1 MDIGRLNRRVEILQ
15 FFKSRDEYGGEIG
28 EWKVV
33 AKAWAAIVPI
43 SGKEQMFAQQVTAE
57 KVVKITMRYCH
68 WLTVL
73 HRIRY
78 GTKLYEIIGEL
89 DDETEHTATVINA
102 KELVSDGLQR
112 KAAENKNDGGGC
124 KRTCKRPQ
132 GNGGCGGKRDDGGS
146 ESGR

>member
-15 FFKSRDEYGGEIG
+15 FFKSRDEYGGETG
-28 EWKVV
+28 VWKPV

-43 SGKEQMFAQQVTAE
+43 SGTEQMFAQQVTAE
-57 KVVKITMRYCH
+57 KVVRITMRYCY

-78 GTKLYEIIGEL
+78 GAKLYEIVGEL
-89 DDETEHTATVINA
+89 DNETEHTATIINA

-112 KAAENKNDGGGC
+112 KTEKSQNNGGGC
-124 KRTCKRPQ
+124 KRACQRPQ

>member
-1 MDIGRLNRRVEILQ
+1 MDIGKLNRRVEILQ
-15 FFKSRDEYGGEIG
+15 FYKDRDEYGGEIG
-28 EWKVV
+28 EWKPV
-33 AKAWAAIVPI
+33 AKVWASIVPV
-43 SGKEQMFAQQVTAE
+43 SGTEQMFAQQVTAE
-57 KVVKITMRYCH
+57 TVVRITVRFCA

-78 GTKLYEIIGEL
+78 GGKLYEIVGSL
-89 DDETEHTATVINA
+89 DNNTEHKATIINA

-112 KAAENKNDGGGC
+112 KAKESHNDGGGC
-124 KRTCKRPQ
+124 KRPCQRPQ